1 MFTEKTTLFPHRE
14 LLIRGSLGEC
24 YYCGSHRHD
33 LKKCPSKNLQLSSS
47 VFTKL
52 GYLSIEQIS
61 NCFAGAFSNP
71 EQHNES
77 VANLKASDGQTI
89 SGQNEALAAYHAFF
103 DLTEIFQLRFL
114 KRVWQT
120 EAIAW
125 NMLDA
130 AEERKGEGGPLWLA
144 LDCIRVG
151 QIDQAESFLNTAQE
165 KQADDYRLHVAT
177 GFLELEKGNHLEA
190 LYQFER
196 SKESSHNRLQQ
207 IHALLLIVRLHE
219 VRKAYEK
226 AEEKLHEIICLDRD
240 CLEAQYYKIVL
251 QAKRVF
257 HDEDIVKLQK
267 IILQQPEF
275 FLYALIDPRFLP
287 VQELVDSLLAE
298 ILEGVQKEAEDM
310 VEKAEAKVK
319 AMAEWLEEDDEIYRE
334 SKRLAEKAGQLAA
347 QDSYLSY
354 IEAKDIATLLIS
366 RSLLAQKTVRIN
378 LLRQIASQD
387 NHLRRYEIYWRE
399 YPLKGFFRT
408 VGPLLHETRQK
419 LNYAASLA
427 KSDQANAFKQA
438 PRMAEETAS
447 GLKEMVTIAGRMA
460 SLENGINVL
469 RSFGKYLLT
478 AEVIAFVIAALV
490 IPIGSSAITHLYPDL
505 NWAVFENTEQYHKH
519 AFGIGSVA
527 GFLVAIVLTL
537 RDTPRL

>member
-1 MFTEKTTLFPHRE
+1 MVEGDLK
-14 LLIRGSLGEC
+14 EC
-24 YYCGSHRHD
+24 FYCGSCRHD
-33 LKKCPSKNLQLSSS
+33 LKACPSKNLQLSSR
-47 VFTKL
+47 VFTRF
-52 GYLSIEQIS
+52 GYLSIGHIS

-77 VANLKASDGQTI
+77 VASLKASDGQTI
-89 SGQNEALAAYHAFF
+89 SGQNEVLVAYHTFF

-120 EAIAW
+120 EAATW
-125 NMLDA
+125 DMLYSA
-130 AEERKGEGGPLWLA
+130 GEQREEGGPLWLI

-151 QIDQAESFLNTAQE
+151 QTDKAEQFLKTAQD
-165 KQADDYRLHVAT
+165 KNPDDYRLYMAT
-177 GFLELEKGNHLEA
+177 AFLELERGNHFEA

-196 SKESSHNRLQQ
+196 ARECSRNKLQQ
-207 IHALLLIVRLHE
+207 IHALFLITRLHE
-219 VRKAYEK
+219 VLKAYEK
-226 AEEKLHEIICLDRD
+226 AEEKVHDIIYLDRD

-275 FLYALIDPRFLP
+275 FLYALIDPRLLP
-287 VQELVDSLLAE
+287 IQGLVEQLLTE
-298 ILEGVQKEAEDM
+298 MLESIRIETEDAGRA
-310 VEKAEAKVK
+310 AEAKVN
-319 AMAEWLEEDDEIYRE
+319 AMIEWLDEENEIYQENKTLVDKIR
-334 SKRLAEKAGQLAA
+334 QLAA
-347 QDSYLSY
+347 QDGYLGY
-354 IEAKDIATLLIS
+354 IEAKDIATSLIS
-366 RSLLAQKTVRIN
+366 RYHLIQQTVRIN

-387 NHLRRYEIYWRE
+387 NHLRRYEIYWRK

-408 VGPLLHETRQK
+408 VELLLHETRQK
-419 LNYAASLA
+419 LNYAANLA

-438 PRMAEETAS
+438 RRMAEETAP

-469 RSFGKYLLT
+469 RSFGKYLLI

-490 IPIGSSAITHLYPDL
+490 IPIGSSAIAHLYPDL
-505 NWAVFENTEQYHKH
+505 NWAVFENIEQYHKH

-527 GFLVAIVLTL
+527 GFLIAIVLTL
-537 RDTPRL
+537 RDTPRS